1 MTGGL
6 NMKEWTREEKYRIL
20 RDPQELLPLY
30 ERIKESVYRQTYHNQ
45 AVTGLMNDPNGFV
58 WHDNKWHLFYQWC
71 PWGAVHGLKHWY
83 HIVSTDLVTWKNLG
97 LCLIPDHGS
106 GYDNKG
112 AYSGSAM
119 PIDDKIYLYYTG
131 NHRDEDWT
139 RHAYTCLARL
149 SKDGWVEK
157 YPLPLFGENPDYTE
171 HQRDPKIII
180 RPESDSYY
188 IIIGAKSKEGKGCA
202 LIYSSEDLQRGWNF
216 LGELKVPG
224 FEDFGDMWEC
234 PTIEHIGGKD
244 VLLFCPQHL
253 AIRGRGNSRHHNGY
267 ILGKMDWD
275 RLEFL
280 PEGSFHVLDFGFDSY
295 AAACANNIQ
304 DKDKAIL
311 IAWMGLP
318 DAAYPTD
325 EEDWAGCLTLPRELT
340 VRGRRLIQRPLP
352 EIRKLRNERV
362 TIEKDPNGIFRLP
375 AAAEMEIDCREGPH
389 EIRLFTDEKGVGGIR
404 INCDYLQTEISVDR
418 SGLKKR
424 FNTEDGEVRT
434 RPLESGLTHLRIFI
448 DSSSV
453 EIFVNDGD
461 AVFTSRVFPDRE
473 EHYCSIKGDSFVKM
487 WTMNRAVKEQFL
499 V

>member
-1 MTGGL
+1 MR
-6 NMKEWTREEKYRIL
+6 EWTKEEKYKIL

-30 ERIKESVYRQTYHNQ
+30 ERIKESSYRQTYHNQ

-83 HIVSTDLVTWKNLG
+83 HIVSTDLVTWRNLG
-97 LCLIPDHGS
+97 LCLIPDQGD

-157 YPLPLFGENPDYTE
+157 YPLPLFGEHSGYTE
-171 HQRDPKIII
+171 HQRDPKIVI
-180 RPESDSYY
+180 RPGSDMYY
-188 IIIGAKSKEGKGCA
+188 IIIGAKSNEGNGCA
-202 LIYSSEDLQRGWNF
+202 LIYGSDDLQRGWNF

-224 FEDFGDMWEC
+224 FEAFGDMWEC

-244 VLLFCPQHL
+244 VLMFCPQHL
-253 AIRGRGNSRHHNGY
+253 LIPGRGNSRHHNGY
-267 ILGKMDWD
+267 IIGNMDWD
-275 RLEFL
+275 KLEFQ
-280 PEGSFHVLDFGFDSY
+280 PEGQFHVLDFGFDSY

-304 DKDKAIL
+304 DSDKAIL

-318 DAAYPTD
+318 DASYPTD
-325 EEDWAGCLTLPRELT
+325 EEDWSGCLTLPRELT
-340 VRGRRLIQRPLP
+340 VRGRRLIQKPLP
-352 EIRKLRNERV
+352 EIRKLRDERV
-362 TIEKDPNGIFRLP
+362 VIENDRKGLFRLP
-375 AAAEMEIDCREGPH
+375 RAIEMEVDCRDGLH
-389 EIRLFTDEKGVGGIR
+389 DIRLFTDEKGEGGLR
-404 INCDYLQTEISVDR
+404 ISCDAAQTEISVDR
-418 SGLKKR
+418 SGLRKR

-434 RPLESGLTHLRIFI
+434 RPLEHGLTHLRIFI

-453 EIFVNDGD
+453 EVFVNDGD
-461 AVFTSRVFPDRE
+461 AVFTSRVFPDDGE
-473 EHYCSIKGDSFVKM
+473 LYCNIQGDSFVKM
-487 WTMNRAVKEQFL
+487 WTMKRAVREQFL